1 LGKRACLC
9 VLKISTPSGEQRKRA
24 PMYTPQG
31 WGWGHQAPT
40 RTLRRHLHPLTRS
53 FRTRSPSTGS
63 STQRCPCRFSNVLY
77 CGLPDLY
84 SHFLNNEFHPA
95 VQSALD
101 APLSLLKQLRGG
113 WVCEI
118 GQLHR
123 QSHRVYMCVFIG
135 TSSPSYWG
143 LHRSSIGYVAQS
155 HRGCVSG
162 LYRSPIGAVYRG
174 YIGVVRVVLS
184 KCARG
189 AMCVVLYSCAC
200 VVVVRAWWLVACYHT
215 GSRQFQSGLII
226 GILKCSLFFKFIGH
240 KCNQITTW
248 PKTWKFSTPIGS
260 YYWPNFF
267 FNFKLGIEVK
277 SSQVLRVRVMR
288 M

>member
-113 WVCEI
+113 RVCDI

-123 QSHRVYMCVFIG
+123 QSHRGLYVC
-135 TSSPSYWG
+135 
-143 LHRSSIGYVAQS
+143 LHRDFVAVVLGASSQFNRVCSAVSSGLCIGAVSQS
-155 HRGCVSG
+155 HRGCVSRLHWG
-162 LYRSPIGAVYRG
+162 
-174 YIGVVRVVLS
+174 
-184 KCARG
+184 
-189 AMCVVLYSCAC
+189 CAC
-200 VVVVRAWWLVACYHT
+200 
-215 GSRQFQSGLII
+215 
-226 GILKCSLFFKFIGH
+226 GIK
-240 KCNQITTW
+240 
-248 PKTWKFSTPIGS
+248 
-260 YYWPNFF
+260 
-267 FNFKLGIEVK
+267 
-277 SSQVLRVRVMR
+277 
-288 M
+288 